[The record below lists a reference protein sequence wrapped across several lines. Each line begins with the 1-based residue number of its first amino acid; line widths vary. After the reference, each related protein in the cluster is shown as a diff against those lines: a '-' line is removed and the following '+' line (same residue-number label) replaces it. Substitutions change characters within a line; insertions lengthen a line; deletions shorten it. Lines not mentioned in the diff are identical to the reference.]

1 MEVILLE
8 HVPGLGERGD
18 VVSVKDGYARN
29 YLIPRKL
36 AVPNTPSMR
45 RMFENE
51 RKFDAKREARRK
63 EAAEKMKEEL
73 EKLSLTIEA
82 KVGEEG
88 KLFGSVTSKDI
99 EEELK
104 KHKFIVDRKQ
114 IELPETIKQIGVYD
128 IKIKLHPEV
137 TATVKL
143 WVVEEG
149 KK

>member
-18 VVSVKDGYARN
+18 VVNVKDGYARN
-29 YLIPRKL
+29 YLIPKKL
-36 AVPNTPSMR
+36 AVPNTPSMKK
-45 RMFENE
+45 MLENE
-51 RKFDAKREARRK
+51 RRFDAKREAKRK
-63 EAAEKMKEEL
+63 ESAEKIKEEI
-73 EKLSLTIEA
+73 EKISLTIEA
-82 KVGEEG
+82 KVGEDG
-88 KLFGSVTSKDI
+88 KLFGSITSKDI

-104 KHKFIVDRKQ
+104 KHKFIVDKKL
-114 IELPETIKQIGVYD
+114 IELPEPIRHTGIYE

-137 TATVKL
+137 KANIKL